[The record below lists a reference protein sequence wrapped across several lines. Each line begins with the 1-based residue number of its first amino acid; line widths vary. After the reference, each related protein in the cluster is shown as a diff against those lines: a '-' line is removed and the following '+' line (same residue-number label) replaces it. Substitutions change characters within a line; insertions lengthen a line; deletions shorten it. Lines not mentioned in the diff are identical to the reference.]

1 MASNDL
7 INAFHDCL
15 GLIEQGQT
23 LDQSIQRYPQF
34 ADDLR
39 VLLTARDIV
48 PRYELPVAEVAAAR
62 SRIQPVID
70 QIIDTIPER
79 RARPWLIPLLIV
91 MLLLVVILVVWL
103 LGGRDDA
110 APEPTLTVPAVV
122 VTATLEPS
130 ASVPSATSTAAPTTT
145 ATLAQTVTPMPTSL
159 ATDSAPVC
167 SQTLVLEGVIES
179 VSGTVVTIYGLQI
192 QVADASGLLPG
203 VYARVEGCQ
212 CDDDDDCGE
221 AGARATLVVTPSQPP
236 PSEGNDDDD
245 DAGGSTDGSQPGSGV
260 TNPPPDSN
268 PPPGQNPPPAGDV
281 DDDDGGTDAGDD

>member
-7 INAFHDCL
+7 INAFQDCL

-23 LDQSIQRYPQF
+23 LDQVIQRYPQF

-48 PRYELPVAEVAAAR
+48 PRYELPVAEVTAAR

-79 RARPWLIPLLIV
+79 RSRPWLIPLLIV

-122 VTATLEPS
+122 VTATFEPS
-130 ASVPSATSTAAPTTT
+130 PSVPSATWTPTPTTT
-145 ATLAQTVTPMPTSL
+145 VTPAQTVTPLPTLTQTAVSTSL

-179 VSGTVVTIYGLQI
+179 VSGTIVTIYGLQI

-221 AGARATLVVTPSQPP
+221 AGARATLVVTPSQSP

-245 DAGGSTDGSQPGSGV
+245 DAGGSIGSQSGSGV
-260 TNPPPDSN
+260 TNPPAGSN
-268 PPPGQNPPPAGDV
+268 APATGD
-281 DDDDGGTDAGDD
+281 DDDDGTDDADD

>member
-23 LDQSIQRYPQF
+23 LDQAIRRYPQF

-48 PRYELPVAEVAAAR
+48 PRYELPVAEVTAAR
-62 SRIQPVID
+62 SRIQPLID

-79 RARPWLIPLLIV
+79 RSRPWLIPLLIV
-91 MLLLVVILVVWL
+91 VLVLVVILVAWL

-122 VTATLEPS
+122 VTVTLEPS
-130 ASVPSATSTAAPTTT
+130 ASVPSATWTPAPSLTLTQTAAPTI
-145 ATLAQTVTPMPTSL
+145 P

-179 VSGTVVTIYGLQI
+179 VSGTIVTIYGLQI

-212 CDDDDDCGE
+212 CDDDDACGD

-236 PSEGNDDDD
+236 PPSGGNDDDD
-245 DAGGSTDGSQPGSGV
+245 DAGGSTGGGQPGGGM
-260 TNPPPDSN
+260 TNSPPDSN

-281 DDDDGGTDAGDD
+281 DDDDGGTDGSDD

>member
-23 LDQSIQRYPQF
+23 LDQAIRRYPQF

-48 PRYELPVAEVAAAR
+48 PRYELPVAEVTAAR
-62 SRIQPVID
+62 TRIQPLID

-79 RARPWLIPLLIV
+79 RSRPWLIPLLLGV
-91 MLLLVVILVVWL
+91 VVLVVILVAWL

-110 APEPTLTVPAVV
+110 APEPTLTAPAVV

-130 ASVPSATSTAAPTTT
+130 ASVPSATSTPAPTLTQTAAPTI
-145 ATLAQTVTPMPTSL
+145 P

-179 VSGTVVTIYGLQI
+179 VSGTIVTIYGLQI
-192 QVADASGLLPG
+192 QVADTSGLLPG

-212 CDDDDDCGE
+212 CDDDDACGD
-221 AGARATLVVTPSQPP
+221 AGARATLVVTPSQQPP
-236 PSEGNDDDD
+236 PSDSNDDDD
-245 DAGGSTDGSQPGSGV
+245 DAGGSTGGGQPGGGM

-268 PPPGQNPPPAGDV
+268 PPPGQNLPPAGDV
-281 DDDDGGTDAGDD
+281 DDDDGGTDGGDD

>member
-23 LDQSIQRYPQF
+23 LDQAIRRYPQF

-48 PRYELPVAEVAAAR
+48 PRYELPVAEVTAAR
-62 SRIQPVID
+62 SRIQPLID

-110 APEPTLTVPAVV
+110 APEPTLTAPAVV

-130 ASVPSATSTAAPTTT
+130 ASVPSATSTPAPSL
-145 ATLAQTVTPMPTSL
+145 TLTQTVVTTIP

-179 VSGTVVTIYGLQI
+179 VSGTIVTIYGLQI

-212 CDDDDDCGE
+212 CDDDDACGD

-236 PSEGNDDDD
+236 PPSGGNDDDD
-245 DAGGSTDGSQPGSGV
+245 DAGGSTGGGQPGGGM

>member
-23 LDQSIQRYPQF
+23 LDQAIRRYPQF

-39 VLLTARDIV
+39 VLLTARDSV

-79 RARPWLIPLLIV
+79 RPRPWLIPLLMV
-91 MLLLVVILVVWL
+91 MLVLVVILVVWL

-122 VTATLEPS
+122 LTATLEPS
-130 ASVPSATSTAAPTTT
+130 ATWTPAPRLTH
-145 ATLAQTVTPMPTSL
+145 TVTPSLTLTQTPLPTSL

-179 VSGTVVTIYGLQI
+179 VSGNIVTIYGLQI

-212 CDDDDDCGE
+212 CDDDDDCGQV
-221 AGARATLVVTPSQPP
+221 GARATLVATPSQPP
-236 PSEGNDDDD
+236 PSGGNDDDD
-245 DAGGSTDGSQPGSGV
+245 DAGGSTGGGQSGDGL
-260 TNPPPDSN
+260 TNPPPNSN
-268 PPPGQNPPPAGDV
+268 PPPGQNPPPTG
-281 DDDDGGTDAGDD
+281 DDDDDSTDDADD